1 MKSDTSQK
9 RLGNGG
15 EGALWIAGLYLFV
28 GVLWILFSDQVVA
41 TITSD
46 PAVLT
51 QLSIYKGWG
60 FILVTSLMLYLLI
73 RRQSRAL
80 QQSEQRLLTLTNAL
94 PVLISYV
101 GTDKRYLFANQ
112 EYEEWFGHQAAGRK
126 VSLST
131 IRALH

>member
-1 MKSDTSQK
+1 MKSDTPRK

-15 EGALWIAGLYLFV
+15 EGALRIAGLYLFV

-60 FILVTSLMLYLLI
+60 FMFVTALMLYLLI
-73 RRQSRAL
+73 RAHSRIL
-80 QQSEQRLLTLTNAL
+80 QQSVRLL
-94 PVLISYV
+94 
-101 GTDKRYLFANQ
+101 
-112 EYEEWFGHQAAGRK
+112 AGLNFREGF
-126 VSLST
+126 
-131 IRALH
+131 